1 MAGERHY
8 PEGMLVCRF
17 FHPPIKE
24 RSKCFLEKRVNAH
37 CRLLGEFAHG
47 ASFSKSVFQFKFRLL
62 MVRCGHKR
70 AVVAS
75 AHELER
81 ASLFIVKRGDRYQRP
96 LYQVL
101 ALDGASGVPARELGS
116 ERNGAVLAPVELG
129 TFAAGKGDRPTHQS
143 GITSKL
149 NLTGLHGDA
158 SQFDALVS
166 AVDFPT
172 FVAGLIEGVFGA
184 IVNASIEQMQAYERL
199 LASVAKTVEPILEGC
214 HRQHRG
220 ARCADAG
227 ICRHSLLAR
236 VASGV
241 RPGAPL
247 GIVPT
252 CQARESCKDRGDNWV
267 EEALNGLER
276 RSGGVAA
283 RGRNPSA
290 HRAQSP
296 AIARHDTVDGNQPNR
311 RHRRLDQRAHALIVS
326 RTIGVPDHCL
336 WTPELSQA
344 VCRNAALPRLC
355 KNDD

>member
-8 PEGMLVCRF
+8 PVGMLVCRF

-24 RSKCFLEKRVNAH
+24 RSKCFLEKRVDAH

-166 AVDFPT
+166 AVDFPS
-172 FVAGLIEGVFGA
+172 FVTGLIEGVFGA
-184 IVNASIEQMQAYERL
+184 IVNASIEQMHAYERL
-199 LASVAKTVEPILEGC
+199 LASVAKTVKQFLK
-214 HRQHRG
+214 
-220 ARCADAG
+220 AG
-227 ICRHSLLAR
+227 IDNTVARDVLMQEFAGILCWQGSQAASGRGRRLVLCPHAKRASLVRIAVTIGLKKRLTDLNDAQEELRLVAATRRRIARNRQQLLATT
-236 VASGV
+236 
-241 RPGAPL
+241 L
-247 GIVPT
+247 LMGINRIVVT
-252 CQARESCKDRGDNWV
+252 DGSINAR
-267 EEALNGLER
+267 
-276 RSGGVAA
+276 
-283 RGRNPSA
+283 
-290 HRAQSP
+290 
-296 AIARHDTVDGNQPNR
+296 
-311 RHRRLDQRAHALIVS
+311 
-326 RTIGVPDHCL
+326 
-336 WTPELSQA
+336 TP
-344 VCRNAALPRLC
+344 
-355 KNDD
+355 